1 MRIVRGEMAERET
14 GGGDA
19 SIQTTPGEEALR
31 IALEP
36 LTYGEA
42 PRILILGD
50 TRCGKTEIAKR
61 IVAAYLVAEPR
72 GIVIVGD
79 DKNPRQPQFSG
90 QYYTNP
96 DEIAKR
102 PPRKEPRVIVCR
114 GNQTEITGGSN
125 AELYESIARYQWKLT
140 AEGPDGRPS
149 LAVYDE
155 LDRAAA
161 GQQWQVNPSAIGWTY
176 GKGGGVG
183 AGSVALTQET
193 EGVPREPFNQA
204 TCIIVVRMMGNP
216 VRLLV
221 KRGYTISRRPDGSLD
236 QRGAARII
244 ESLPGTE
251 LPPNQRGYFVVLQ
264 RGIPFNGKVYRFDSR
279 RVVAVK

>member
-1 MRIVRGEMAERET
+1 MRIVRGDMAEREA

-19 SIQTTPGEEALR
+19 AIPTSPGEEALA

-61 IVAAYLVAEPR
+61 IVAAYLAAEKR
-72 GIVIVGD
+72 GIVLVGD

-90 QYYTNP
+90 QYYRDP
-96 DEIAKR
+96 DEIKQR
-102 PPRKEPRVIVCR
+102 PPRKEPRVLVFR

-125 AELYESIARYQWKLT
+125 AELYEAIARYQWKLT

-155 LDRAAA
+155 LDRAAS
-161 GQQWQVNPSAIGWTY
+161 GQQWQVNPSAIGWAY

-216 VRLLV
+216 VRLLR
-221 KRGYTISRRPDGSLD
+221 KRGYLNSTHDTNGNYVASVI
-236 QRGAARII
+236 QR
-244 ESLPGTE
+244 LPGTE
-251 LPPNQRGYFVVLQ
+251 LPPNQRGHFVVLE
-264 RGIPFNGKVYRFDSR
+264 RGRPFNEKVYRFGQR
-279 RVVAVK
+279 TVRPVK

>member
-1 MRIVRGEMAERET
+1 MRIVRGDMAERET
-14 GGGDA
+14 SGSDAPIPTSPGD
-19 SIQTTPGEEALR
+19 EALT

-61 IVAAYLVAEPR
+61 IIAAYLRAVPR

-90 QYYTNP
+90 QYYVDP

-102 PPRKEPRVIVCR
+102 PPRKEPRVIVFR

-125 AELYESIARYQWKLT
+125 AELYEAIARYQWKLT
-140 AEGPDGRPS
+140 GEGPDGRPS

-161 GQQWQVNPSAIGWTY
+161 GQQWQVNPSAIGWAY

-216 VRLLV
+216 LRLLN
-221 KRGYTISRRPDGSLD
+221 KRGYLNSAHDTNGRYV
-236 QRGAARII
+236 ARVIQ
-244 ESLPGTE
+244 SLPGTE
-251 LPPNQRGYFVVLQ
+251 LPPHQRGYFVVLQ
-264 RGIPFNGKVYRFDSR
+264 RGIPFNGKVYRFGKQTPTT
-279 RVVAVK
+279 VK

>member
-1 MRIVRGEMAERET
+1 MRVVRGEMAERAPGSSNEK
-14 GGGDA
+14 
-19 SIQTTPGEEALR
+19 IPTTPGEEALT

-50 TRCGKTEIAKR
+50 TRCGKSEIAKR
-61 IVAAYLVAEPR
+61 IAAGYVARERR
-72 GIVIVGD
+72 GIVLVGD

-90 QYYTNP
+90 QYYRDP
-96 DEIAKR
+96 DEVKTR
-102 PPRKEPRVIVCR
+102 PPKPEPRVLVFR
-114 GNQTEITGGSN
+114 GNQEQITGGSN
-125 AELYESIARYQWKLT
+125 AELYEAIATYQWKL
-140 AEGPDGRPS
+140 AREGRPS

-155 LDRAAA
+155 LDRAAS
-161 GQQWQVNPSAIGWTY
+161 GQQWQVNPSAIGWAY

-216 VRLLV
+216 IRLLR
-221 KRGYTISRRPDGSLD
+221 KRDYLIG
-236 QRGAARII
+236 GAEEVITQ
-244 ESLPGTE
+244 LPGTE
-251 LPPNQRGYFVVLQ
+251 LPPAQRGYFVVLQ
-264 RGIPFNGKVYRFDSR
+264 RGRPFNGKVYRFSKPMR
-279 RVVAVK
+279 

>member
-1 MRIVRGEMAERET
+1 MRIVRGEMAEREAN
-14 GGGDA
+14 GGNA
-19 SIQTTPGEEALR
+19 TISTTPGEAALT

-61 IVAAYLVAEPR
+61 IVAAYLAREPR
-72 GIVIVGD
+72 GIALIGD
-79 DKNPRQPQFSG
+79 DKNPRKPQFSG
-90 QYYTNP
+90 QYYRDPEEVRT
-96 DEIAKR
+96 R
-102 PPRKEPRVIVCR
+102 PPRPEPRALVFR
-114 GNQTEITGGSN
+114 GNQEEITGGSN
-125 AELYESIARYQWKLT
+125 AELYEAIARYQWNLVK
-140 AEGPDGRPS
+140 EGKEGRPS

-155 LDRAAA
+155 LDRAAS
-161 GQQWQVNPSAIGWTY
+161 GQQWQINPSAIGWAY

-216 VRLLV
+216 IRLLR
-221 KRGYTISRRPDGSLD
+221 KRDYLIG
-236 QRGAARII
+236 GAEEVITR
-244 ESLPGTE
+244 LPGTE

-264 RGIPFNGKVYRFDSR
+264 RGRPFNGKVYRFSKPIR
-279 RVVAVK
+279 